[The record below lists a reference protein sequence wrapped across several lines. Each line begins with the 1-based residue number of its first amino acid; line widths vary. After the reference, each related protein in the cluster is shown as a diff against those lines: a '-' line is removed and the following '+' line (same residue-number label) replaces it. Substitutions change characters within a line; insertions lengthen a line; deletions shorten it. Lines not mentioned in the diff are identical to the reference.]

1 MTTLAHPT
9 TAGLPAPTSSVSP
22 LAAVRHSLTLA
33 WRSLV
38 QIKHNPMELL
48 DLSLQPLM
56 FVLLFAFVF
65 GGALSGSPKAFLQFG
80 LAGIITQNALFLTMN
95 TAVALNTDIT
105 KGVFDRFRSLPIARS
120 APLAGRI
127 AADVVRQAWS
137 VGILLGVG
145 SILGFRV
152 HTGFASAVGAIAL
165 LFGFTLAF
173 SWLPVLIGMLVSEPA
188 KVQVFGFTVLFP
200 LTFASSAFVP
210 TSTMPGW
217 MQAWVKVNPVTLLT
231 DSLRGLLVSGPVA
244 RPLFGALAWAVGIML
259 VFAPLTSV
267 ASPRTRTLQPVQVAS
282 STPST
287 SNATRAPRLATSSLV
302 PSSVRNST
310 VCWSKTKL
318 TGSAIGPRSST
329 STTRPRCRPASSP
342 KHSSLVSSCQ
352 RISCTPRPSCAR
364 CAPLVVAP
372 PSRRMLISPIPIGIG
387 TKVRRAPGHRAT
399 APAIRAGRSTSE
411 PAHPAQRWVHG
422 LASREPIDPTRCCRS
437 PTHSPSA
444 CRSRRSGEEELSW
457 LGPTCAAAWTVV
469 GAEEV
474 GGAVG
479 EWGRAGYGAGHPRA

>member
-1 MTTLAHPT
+1 MTTMAHAPGAGVAAPSAGVGPL
-9 TAGLPAPTSSVSP
+9 TAIRH
-22 LAAVRHSLTLA
+22 AVTLA

-38 QIKHNPMELL
+38 QIKHNPLELL
-48 DLSLQPLM
+48 DLSLQPLL
-56 FVLLFAFVF
+56 FVLLFAYIF
-65 GGALSGSPKAFLQFG
+65 GGALSGSPKEFLQFG
-80 LAGIITQNALFLTMN
+80 LAGIIVQNALFLTMN

-152 HTGFASAVGAIAL
+152 HTGLASAVGAIAL
-165 LFGFTLAF
+165 LIGFTLAF
-173 SWLPVLIGMLVSEPA
+173 SWLPVLIGMLVSEPE

-329 STTRPRCRPASSP
+329 STRRPRCCPASKL

-352 RISCTPRPSCAR
+352 RTSC
-364 CAPLVVAP
+364 
-372 PSRRMLISPIPIGIG
+372 ISPHLFEGAA
-387 TKVRRAPGHRAT
+387 RRWSLLHR
-399 APAIRAGRSTSE
+399 PDVCSL
-411 PAHPAQRWVHG
+411 H
-422 LASREPIDPTRCCRS
+422 
-437 PTHSPSA
+437 
-444 CRSRRSGEEELSW
+444 RSRSG
-457 LGPTCAAAWTVV
+457 
-469 GAEEV
+469 
-474 GGAVG
+474 
-479 EWGRAGYGAGHPRA
+479 

>member
-1 MTTLAHPT
+1 MTTMAHAPGAGVAAPSAGVGPL
-9 TAGLPAPTSSVSP
+9 TAIRH
-22 LAAVRHSLTLA
+22 AVTLA

-38 QIKHNPMELL
+38 QIKHNPLELL
-48 DLSLQPLM
+48 DLSLQPLL
-56 FVLLFAFVF
+56 FVLLFAYIF
-65 GGALSGSPKAFLQFG
+65 GGALSGSPKEFLQFG
-80 LAGIITQNALFLTMN
+80 LAGIIVQNALFLTMN

-152 HTGFASAVGAIAL
+152 HTGLASAVGAIAL
-165 LFGFTLAF
+165 LIGFTLAF
-173 SWLPVLIGMLVSEPA
+173 SWLPVLIGMLVSEPE

-329 STTRPRCRPASSP
+329 STRRPRCCPASSR

-352 RISCTPRPSCAR
+352 RTSCTSPHLFERDVRRWSLLHRPDVCSLHRSDRDRDQGPARSRPSGHSAR
-364 CAPLVVAP
+364 HQSWEVNQRPASQRTRLSGGSMVLRPE
-372 PSRRMLISPIPIGIG
+372 SRSTLLG
-387 TKVRRAPGHRAT
+387 A
-399 APAIRAGRSTSE
+399 AGRRHTRLR
-411 PAHPAQRWVHG
+411 PAG
-422 LASREPIDPTRCCRS
+422 LVDLA
-437 PTHSPSA
+437 
-444 CRSRRSGEEELSW
+444 RRSCHG
-457 LGPTCAAAWTVV
+457 
-469 GAEEV
+469 
-474 GGAVG
+474 
-479 EWGRAGYGAGHPRA
+479 